1 MGAKINWHIEK
12 RKISDLTPHKD
23 NPRIFTEKGMK
34 DLDKSIIKIGMAQP
48 INITIDGIILSG
60 HARIEALKGQGVE
73 EVDCYVPGRKLTAK
87 EQNCFS

>member
-1 MGAKINWHIEK
+1 
-12 RKISDLTPHKD
+12 
-23 NPRIFTEKGMK
+23 MK

-73 EVDCYVPGRKLTAK
+73 EVDCYVPDRKLTAK
-87 EQNCFS
+87 EQIISIDFGFCS